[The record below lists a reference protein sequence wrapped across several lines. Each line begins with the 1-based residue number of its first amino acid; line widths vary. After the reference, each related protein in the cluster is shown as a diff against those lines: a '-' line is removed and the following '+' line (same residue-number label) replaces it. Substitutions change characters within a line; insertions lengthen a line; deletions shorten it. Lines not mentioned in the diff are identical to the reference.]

1 MSASFN
7 SAKGECHV
15 NIRCTITPQ
24 FAKLVL
30 DEGVGAARKDLYNK
44 RRLAAKAARE
54 KCVDASNAVVHALT
68 LARDVASE
76 KIKAAAETVRDTVK
90 RKWHH

>member
-1 MSASFN
+1 M
-7 SAKGECHV
+7 
-15 NIRCTITPQ
+15 RCTTTPQ

-30 DEGVGAARKDLYNK
+30 DEGVDAARRDLYNK

-54 KCVDASNAVVHALT
+54 KCVDASNAIVHALT

-76 KIKAAAETVRDTVK
+76 KIKAAAEKVEDAVK
-90 RKWHH
+90 RKRHH